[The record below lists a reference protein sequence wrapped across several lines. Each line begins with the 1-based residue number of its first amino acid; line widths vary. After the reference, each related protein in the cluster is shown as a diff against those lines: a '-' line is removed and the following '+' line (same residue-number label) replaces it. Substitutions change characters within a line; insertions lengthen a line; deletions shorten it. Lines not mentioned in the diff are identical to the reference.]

1 MLLLHRSEAEAQI
14 DLALRQAPITI
25 TARSAVEW
33 TVDVGAGGWRCFSR
47 SAREGQAIRGADAG
61 AGAGAGAVQRLRDLT
76 VSRAGGSTAA
86 KTVAKGPRAF
96 QEQNC
101 HGWAARNEPPHHAPA
116 RRHLERPLTCAQSDE
131 ALLIAPKPRTSMPH
145 HHRRCTMLALNVMT
159 TTKVSCS
166 TWPYQR
172 SRQALISIALRLR
185 YLSKPPCCS
194 R

>member
-1 MLLLHRSEAEAQI
+1 MDGLREMSRPIMLQ
-14 DLALRQAPITI
+14 P
-25 TARSAVEW
+25 
-33 TVDVGAGGWRCFSR
+33 
-47 SAREGQAIRGADAG
+47 
-61 AGAGAGAVQRLRDLT
+61 
-76 VSRAGGSTAA
+76 
-86 KTVAKGPRAF
+86 
-96 QEQNC
+96 
-101 HGWAARNEPPHHAPA
+101 PA

-145 HHRRCTMLALNVMT
+145 HHRRCTTSALNVMT